1 MSTYN
6 LELQEI
12 QSAYFGHE
20 CFSIF
25 TACCYHC
32 PTNKEL
38 VNENITVRAETYENI
53 MIKDTTEKSSGKP
66 RNSLASTLRPDLEKT
81 CYC

>member
-1 MSTYN
+1 
-6 LELQEI
+6 
-12 QSAYFGHE
+12 
-20 CFSIF
+20 
-25 TACCYHC
+25 
-32 PTNKEL
+32 
-38 VNENITVRAETYENI
+38 

>member
-1 MSTYN
+1 MKC
-6 LELQEI
+6 LQASNDK
-12 QSAYFGHE
+12 QSVK
-20 CFSIF
+20 I
-25 TACCYHC
+25 
-32 PTNKEL
+32 
-38 VNENITVRAETYENI
+38 NENITVRAETYENI